1 MLPPF
6 DCLPSPSY
14 LCFSPYTTKFHGQ
27 SFSAPYIQPQVKR
40 ILLLLYSHG
49 NSETYTTSTSPCYTH
64 LEGNVPLRRKCQ
76 AEFMNINFRWTISA
90 NIWSK
95 QVPFHS
101 VSFSL
106 KWPLHISSLF
116 KIPTSPF
123 PPLVPEKWTILI
135 KIDATKRS
143 TTVSFQ
149 QLILFKI
156 LSFLLLLC
164 YLYFFLKPYSIPS
177 TLPT

>member
-1 MLPPF
+1 MLPRF
-6 DCLPSPSY
+6 DCLSSPSY
-14 LCFSPYTTKFHGQ
+14 LCFSLYTTKFHGQ

-40 ILLLLYSHG
+40 TLLLLYSHG
-49 NSETYTTSTSPCYTH
+49 NSETYITSTSLCYTY
-64 LEGNVPLRRKCQ
+64 LEGNVPLWHKCQ
-76 AEFMNINFRWTISA
+76 AEFMNFNFRWTISA
-90 NIWSK
+90 TIWSK

-101 VSFSL
+101 FSFFL
-106 KWPLHISSLF
+106 KWPPHISSLF
-116 KIPTSPF
+116 KIPTSF
-123 PPLVPEKWTILI
+123 PPLVSEEWTILI
-135 KIDATKRS
+135 KIESTKRS

-156 LSFLLLLC
+156 LSFLLLLG